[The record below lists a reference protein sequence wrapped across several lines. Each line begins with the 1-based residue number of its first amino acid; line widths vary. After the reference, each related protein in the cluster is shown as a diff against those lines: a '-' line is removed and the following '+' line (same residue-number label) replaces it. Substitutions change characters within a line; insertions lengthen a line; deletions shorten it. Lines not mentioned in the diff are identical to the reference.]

1 MTEVTI
7 STQKSTSDFSQDMEH
22 EIELD
27 YKMSLYKHGDE
38 DGNGRSIVHIENIGE
53 LKDLF
58 RRVWKI

>member
-38 DGNGRSIVHIENIGE
+38 MEMAGALSISRI
-53 LKDLF
+53 LAS
-58 RRVWKI
+58 